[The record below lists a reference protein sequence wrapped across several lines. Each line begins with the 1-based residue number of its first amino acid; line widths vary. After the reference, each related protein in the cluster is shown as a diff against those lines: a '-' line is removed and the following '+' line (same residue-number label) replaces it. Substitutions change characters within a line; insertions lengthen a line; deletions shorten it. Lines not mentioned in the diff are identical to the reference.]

1 MVLKFNG
8 QEFTT
13 DDDLKIT
20 SLGVLPS
27 KEIKNKR
34 LKEIFLQK
42 YGRSFLGADD
52 LVPYAQSLVSGG
64 MDFEQLENEI
74 LGDILDPEKEDLRE
88 IEFKKSATGIARG
101 HSLGGLPVIA
111 LGITGTKMIDSGLT
125 GLVYSRSLATSS
137 RRRETTASEISVPK
151 ILTKPEYQTILHE
164 YLKISKEV
172 LDMAHV
178 FKEKFGKLGGVE
190 TFNKVIPYNNPANL
204 FYTVPLDSLTTLK
217 FETEA
222 DQQNK
227 NGNFVPREIHS
238 LTESFFDLTKKNG
251 MDIMFNQRIQVPRDT
266 YLHYTVFTD
275 PNSSSYIG
283 DLIQTHGLKISPKI
297 IESNNY
303 ASAGFR
309 KGLKQLEQILKEAHE
324 TFDPELLLEKSK
336 QAMFEL
342 REFSANYNSSINVKI
357 LDSLSWRVW
366 SEQKRHATLK
376 QNVESIYIAA
386 DRAFKNISH
395 LLPEINS
402 INENVWNL
410 NSLVNKVEK
419 TIIIDDRLKSKPD
432 LVIPYIQ
439 NTAKQLMLYGK
450 MIQKG
455 IEKRDALYIV
465 PKNIRVGTFENY
477 DLINLIDLELPL
489 RLCNTCEPERKASSL
504 KKREIISEAIPELK
518 NLLKPKCNIGF
529 CTEGKYCV
537 NILDIRGYDQEIH
550 KKVKDHMLN
559 KARYS

>member
-1 MVLKFNG
+1 
-8 QEFTT
+8 
-13 DDDLKIT
+13 
-20 SLGVLPS
+20 
-27 KEIKNKR
+27 
-34 LKEIFLQK
+34 
-42 YGRSFLGADD
+42 
-52 LVPYAQSLVSGG
+52 
-64 MDFEQLENEI
+64 
-74 LGDILDPEKEDLRE
+74 
-88 IEFKKSATGIARG
+88 
-101 HSLGGLPVIA
+101 
-111 LGITGTKMIDSGLT
+111 
-125 GLVYSRSLATSS
+125 
-137 RRRETTASEISVPK
+137 
-151 ILTKPEYQTILHE
+151 
-164 YLKISKEV
+164 
-172 LDMAHV
+172 
-178 FKEKFGKLGGVE
+178 
-190 TFNKVIPYNNPANL
+190 
-204 FYTVPLDSLTTLK
+204 
-217 FETEA
+217 
-222 DQQNK
+222 
-227 NGNFVPREIHS
+227 
-238 LTESFFDLTKKNG
+238 
-251 MDIMFNQRIQVPRDT
+251 
-266 YLHYTVFTD
+266 
-275 PNSSSYIG
+275 
-283 DLIQTHGLKISPKI
+283 
-297 IESNNY
+297 NY

-342 REFSANYNSSINVKI
+342 REFSSNYNSSINVKI

>member
-366 SEQKRHATLK
+366 SEQKRHATLR
-376 QNVESIYIAA
+376 QNVESVYSGVN
-386 DRAFKNISH
+386 RAYELIEPFWSIVKSANSENDFKRLEKI
-395 LLPEINS
+395 LPE
-402 INENVWNL
+402 L
-410 NSLVNKVEK
+410 EK
-419 TIIIDDRLKSKPD
+419 NIIIDNKLKKKPEII
-432 LVIPYIQ
+432 LPYIYH
-439 NTAKQLMLYGK
+439 TAKQLIFYGK
-450 MIQKG
+450 MIDNG
-455 IEKRDALYIV
+455 FEPRDALYIA
-465 PKNIRVGTFENY
+465 PRNIRLRTLENY

-489 RLCNTCEPERKASSL
+489 RLCSTCEPERNASSWR
-504 KKREIISEAIPELK
+504 KRRAIAEEVPELEFF
-518 NLLKPKCNIGF
+518 LKPKCSVGF
-529 CTEGKYCV
+529 CTERKYCN
-537 NILDIRGYDQEIH
+537 NILEMRDYDKELH
-550 KKVKDHMLN
+550 KQVKQHML
-559 KARYS
+559 KK